1 MKFDEKY
8 SKKLEAVV
16 AGTVTTDEEESMGM
30 PPGGGD
36 SQHPSSAKS
45 PIKIASIL
53 EEKITR
59 RNSRAS
65 NSNNSVSP
73 SPRSPRGPSRLRR
86 QAEKAGLSRLSIP
99 GEIIPGFLYSP
110 HVCPQQHVVQLA
122 NSRQQSGHSMK

>member
-36 SQHPSSAKS
+36 SHHASAKS

-65 NSNNSVSP
+65 NSNKSVSP

-99 GEIIPGFLYSP
+99 GETRISLFT
-110 HVCPQQHVVQLA
+110 
-122 NSRQQSGHSMK
+122 